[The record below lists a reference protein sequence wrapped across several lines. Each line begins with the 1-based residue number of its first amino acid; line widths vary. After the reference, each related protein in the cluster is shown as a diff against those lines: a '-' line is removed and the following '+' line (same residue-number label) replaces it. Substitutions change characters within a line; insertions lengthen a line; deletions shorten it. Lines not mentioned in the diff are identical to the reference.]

1 MDCTLECSG
10 GLYLGV
16 QWWTVPRSAVDCTS
30 IGVQWWT
37 VYVPR
42 SAVVD
47 CTSECSGGLYLGVQ
61 WWTVPRSAVEDCT
74 SECSG
79 GLYLGVQW
87 RTVPRSAVEI
97 ILHDARIRGSK
108 LTYTYTLSN
117 IRFKLYTTFK
127 FILHDM

>member
-1 MDCTLECSG
+1 M
-10 GLYLGV
+10 
-16 QWWTVPRSAVDCTS
+16 QWRTVPRSAVDCTS

-61 WWTVPRSAVEDCT
+61 WRTVPRSAVEDCT

-87 RTVPRSAVEI
+87 RLFCMMHALEAV
-97 ILHDARIRGSK
+97 
-108 LTYTYTLSN
+108 N
-117 IRFKLYTTFK
+117 
-127 FILHDM
+127 